1 MKKAKLHVSIEK
13 NNGEYQIGY
22 RIDQD
27 GLTTFQNNYYSETI
41 EKEERSREE
50 TRILYVAMTRAVRS
64 FSWIEVEK
72 KQNLSWQSL
81 IEKEG

>member
-1 MKKAKLHVSIEK
+1 M
-13 NNGEYQIGY
+13 
-22 RIDQD
+22 
-27 GLTTFQNNYYSETI
+27 LTFEAIMETI